1 MNMKYIDWDE
11 LKNAKLKAE
20 RAICFED
27 VLTAIDEHHILADK
41 EHPNKLRYRIQRVL
55 VVEIER
61 YAYLVPYVEDE
72 DKIFL
77 KTIIPSRKATREYLR
92 GDKP

>member
-1 MNMKYIDWDE
+1 MKYIDWDE

-27 VLTAIDEHHILADK
+27 VLTAIEENRILAVKAHHNTDK
-41 EHPNKLRYRIQRVL
+41 YEHQQLLI
-55 VVEIER
+55 VEIDN

-72 DKIFL
+72 EKLFL
-77 KTIIPSRKATREYLR
+77 KTIIPSRKATKEYLK
-92 GDKP
+92 GELQ